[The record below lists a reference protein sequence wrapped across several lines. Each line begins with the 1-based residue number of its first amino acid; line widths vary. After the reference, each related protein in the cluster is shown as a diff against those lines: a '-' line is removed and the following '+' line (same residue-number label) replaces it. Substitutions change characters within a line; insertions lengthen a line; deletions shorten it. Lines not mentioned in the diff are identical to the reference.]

1 MVFPKLKKAPTGT
14 QLRCLLFSGMV
25 IYITIWLFQLAGLR
39 ISFHHSDLTFDF
51 SQPLSKRLQD
61 QATPTV
67 LVLTLVRNHEGWG
80 KGRSFLDF
88 IKMVQALDYPMA
100 NIHLG
105 ILASDKKEFDT
116 ISEIVNSWPEE
127 EPVFPKVRM
136 IYREKDIGIARKDR
150 KEDSVQ
156 RERRRL
162 IARLRNY
169 LLYSTLRD
177 EDAVFW
183 IDSDVTC
190 IPSYVLGRMV
200 ESGKD
205 IITTA
210 ATFGPGGDFLDL
222 NAWVGERIKPNEEQ
236 MKVVEKGGVFVP
248 GPANV
253 KYTNQLSGEFGELDS
268 VGGMVLFV
276 RAEVHR
282 EGVAFTTNY
291 VIGTG
296 WHHEGYDG
304 IETEGL
310 CYVAKFLGYKCWGMP
325 NAIAQHSKD

>member
-1 MVFPKLKKAPTGT
+1 M
-14 QLRCLLFSGMV
+14 QLRYLLLSAMA
-25 IYITIWLFQLAGLR
+25 IYIFLWVSQLAGFR
-39 ISFHHSDLTFDF
+39 TSYHPKDTHFDF
-51 SQPLSKRLQD
+51 SSPLAAPLRDNDK
-61 QATPTV
+61 PTV

-80 KGRSFLDF
+80 KNRSFLDF
-88 IKMVQALDYPMA
+88 IQLVQSLDYPPS
-100 NIHLG
+100 NLHLG
-105 ILASDKKEFDT
+105 VLVSDPQEYDT
-116 ISEIVNSWPEE
+116 LSKIVHQWDSQPF
-127 EPVFPKVRM
+127 FPKVR
-136 IYREKDIGIARKDR
+136 ILLRGKDVGIAREDR
-150 KEDSVQ
+150 KQDHVQ

-169 LLYSTLRD
+169 LLYSTLQD
-177 EDAVFW
+177 EEAVLW
-183 IDSDVTC
+183 IDSDVTH
-190 IPSYVLGRMV
+190 IPSDVLGRMV
-200 ESGKD
+200 DSGKD

-210 ATFGPGGDFLDL
+210 ATYGPGGGFLDL
-222 NAWVGERIKPNEEQ
+222 NAWSGERIQPNEEQ
-236 MKVVEKGGVFVP
+236 MKVVEAGGVFVP
-248 GPANV
+248 GPSRV
-253 KYTNQLSGEFGELDS
+253 QFTHELSQEFGELDS

-325 NAIAQHSKD
+325 HAIAVHSTD